1 MACFFIQTSVFSA
14 MSVNDHREVLD
25 APEDATDEMLLDAA
39 HSHVD
44 LQFFC
49 GTALQLSSDS
59 QLGLRADCDRQ
70 SRCPRDSLWRPGQRS
85 ATQVI
90 PAMVSALLVSGV
102 CGGSRVGGC
111 SSSH

>member
-1 MACFFIQTSVFSA
+1 MIIEKLLTHPKDAIG
-14 MSVNDHREVLD
+14 EVL
-25 APEDATDEMLLDAA
+25 LDVV
-39 HSHVD
+39 HTRTYVD
-44 LQFFC
+44 LQVFC

-102 CGGSRVGGC
+102 CGGSRVGGS